1 MTKQTLAL
9 LTVVTSSAL
18 TLQVSRTPAQTTGHD
33 IVRQARGTYYNIKK
47 QPFHG
52 LRATI
57 EPDWEVT
64 LGPTAT
70 PDNLKVFR
78 AVRFSMN
85 MDANGNVNVLHEVS
99 DADKVRVEP
108 YRASIHENVQRLV
121 TAFFNLWARFMVNSP
136 FPDNETQ
143 VKIEDTG
150 KDYRLLYK
158 ADSNEVVLF
167 LTRELRITEM
177 RLTGPRSNRTIRPL
191 FEKTSEGLLLTGYTS
206 LFEPVG
212 EGVRTELDF
221 TIEYEDL
228 GGTKFPSRIVLRGA
242 HGGEPVATEIR
253 FRQYVQSAGPSPGQ
267 AN

>member
-1 MTKQTLAL
+1 MRKESLGLLAI
-9 LTVVTSSAL
+9 TIIAAL
-18 TLQVSRTPAQTTGHD
+18 TLQGD
-33 IVRQARGTYYNIKK
+33 IIRQARGTYYNLKK
-47 QPFHG
+47 QRFHG

-70 PDNLKVFR
+70 PENLKVFR

-85 MDANGNVNVLHEVS
+85 MDANGNVNVIHEVS
-99 DADKVRVEP
+99 DADRVRVEP
-108 YRASIHENVQRLV
+108 YLASIHENVQRLV
-121 TAFFNLWARFMVNSP
+121 TAFFNAWARFTINSP

-143 VKIEDTG
+143 VKIEDSG
-150 KDYRLLYK
+150 KDYRLLYNV
-158 ADSNEVVLF
+158 DSNDVVLS
-167 LTRELRITEM
+167 LTRDLRITEM
-177 RLTGPRSNRTIRPL
+177 RLTGPRSKRTMRPL

-228 GGTKFPSRIVLRGA
+228 GSTKFPNRIVIRGV
-242 HGGEPVATEIR
+242 HGGEPVAAEFR
-253 FRQYVQSAGPSPGQ
+253 FRQYVQNAGLASGQ